1 MRSSPVWVAPLLVL
15 LAVVLASCSPHR
27 PSERRE
33 RAASDSAS
41 ALAAPINPADVPHPC
56 PPQPAGPQVG
66 RSDPALN
73 AAAPRLA
80 EWSALWAHALP
91 GFATDSLWGV
101 GRERWKPDRVI
112 AYERSTPG
120 VDSDREEQDD
130 LAADLL
136 DVRSPDRRLTLC
148 VDSYQVVIP
157 AGDSIE
163 VGGDPDARCSL
174 IDQRHSTETVLM
186 QTGSMAG
193 YHWGAWL
200 SPASF
205 VLGGWTEA
213 DDYGQWMQ
221 GQLWIYSLSDST
233 VSSYV
238 TRIVPAGD
246 YEKYRA
252 AWHGLLLRRYRE
264 WKRTHPPA

>member
-1 MRSSPVWVAPLLVL
+1 MLLVVI
-15 LAVVLASCSPHR
+15 ACGSGGCSRESVEH
-27 PSERRE
+27 PSQQK
-33 RAASDSAS
+33 ALDSSSLSADSA
-41 ALAAPINPADVPHPC
+41 NPADAPHPC
-56 PPQPAGPQVG
+56 PPQPTGPQVG
-66 RSDPALN
+66 RTDPVLN
-73 AAAPRLA
+73 LARPRLA

-91 GFATDSLWGV
+91 GFATDSLWCV

-120 VDSDREEQDD
+120 VNSDREEQDD
-130 LAADLL
+130 LAPKLL

-157 AGDSIE
+157 TGDSIE

-174 IDQRHSTETVLM
+174 IDQRDSTETVLM

-221 GQLWIYSLSDST
+221 GQLWICSLSDST

-238 TRIVPAGD
+238 TRIVSADD